1 MKKKDL
7 IQTPKGM
14 HDLVKE
20 EADFFLKLTEEIY
33 KFSSFYGFE
42 YIRTPIIENE
52 KTFTLSLG
60 ATSDVVNKEMF
71 YVKTKKGSEKFVLR
85 PEGTAPIIRAYIQN
99 GMFSLPQPVKLFYV
113 APMYRYEKPQAGRF
127 REHYQW
133 GIEILG
139 STDPISDAE
148 IIQVFDR
155 FFKRFKLKNYIF
167 KINSLGCEED
177 RKKYKKDLK
186 KYYRTKLKKLCDDCR
201 RRFKENPLRLLDCK
215 NPKDQEY
222 KTNAPVLTNYLC
234 KSCEEHFEKVLEY
247 LEELNINYE
256 LDNTIVRGFDYYSR
270 TVFEIF
276 FKNLNLAVGGGGR
289 YDSLS
294 RVFYKSMIGGVGG
307 GLGLERFM
315 DVLRSN
321 DIKLTYYKKP
331 KVFVAQITDQAKFY
345 ALKIYDMLL
354 SNNIQASQNF
364 TKNALSSQL
373 EIANKLGVK
382 YSIIIGHQEL
392 GSKSVILKDME
403 TGIQEV
409 VPEDK
414 LIEELKKRLK

>member
-33 KFSSFYGFE
+33 EFSSFYGFE

-276 FKNLNLAVGGGGR
+276 FKDLNLAVGGGGR

-294 RVFYKSMIGGVGG
+294 KVFYKSMIGGVGG

-364 TKNALSSQL
+364 TKNTLSSQL